1 MESTHSLLPNTSAIK
16 SLPRGI
22 RGVRSERLMKTIQQ
36 LDTFPK
42 TTQFVPAF
50 KKEDIDM
57 LNIKI
62 LQGRGWGLGKSA
74 ATNPHP
80 LTSVGKP
87 TVKDLQR
94 SLGINVMKKMPR
106 ERNLGEKKIVKN
118 RLPPPLI
125 GRSLGHGIIQR
136 QVFRYPNLLF

>member
-1 MESTHSLLPNTSAIK
+1 METDGNRTFGLSTDSQGGTITKRSFDTRLLLIQDKPRFEPGLLSMESTHSLLPNTSAIK

-62 LQGRGWGLGKSA
+62 LQGRG
-74 ATNPHP
+74 
-80 LTSVGKP
+80 
-87 TVKDLQR
+87 
-94 SLGINVMKKMPR
+94 
-106 ERNLGEKKIVKN
+106 
-118 RLPPPLI
+118 
-125 GRSLGHGIIQR
+125 
-136 QVFRYPNLLF
+136 